1 MLKKKEKK
9 WKKSAN
15 LRGGRDEAA
24 LGRNTGLSSFI
35 TARDLHSTLFP
46 TVTHKTKREQ
56 RRREGVDDI
65 LVQPCM
71 IIKPK
76 QEISRTT
83 WQRGGCHHAAGRS
96 DGERYFCYS
105 SFLLH
110 LICLRAF
117 YQQENFFFKYIYIYC
132 TLSQLELQLK
142 AKANN
147 SSDGCI
153 IAFCGT
159 IIAVSFCNTNSPCHT
174 QTHMIVSSSGEVS
187 SGDEKKKM
195 L

>member
-1 MLKKKEKK
+1 M
-9 WKKSAN
+9 
-15 LRGGRDEAA
+15 RRGRDEAA
-24 LGRNTGLSSFI
+24 LGRNIGLSSFI

-105 SFLLH
+105 SFLLQ

-117 YQQENFFFKYIYIYC
+117 YQGETFFFLIYIC
-132 TLSQLELQLK
+132 TLSQLVLQLK

-159 IIAVSFCNTNSPCHT
+159 IIAVSF
-174 QTHMIVSSSGEVS
+174 
-187 SGDEKKKM
+187 
-195 L
+195 